1 MNKILEMKKIIK
13 ELNKASEAYYNG
25 KEPLMT
31 DAEFDLKLKKLSK
44 LENEI
49 GLIMSNSP
57 TINVGSK
64 VLNNLEKIKHTHKN
78 MLSLEKVHSA
88 EEVVKFARGQELIAM
103 IKLDGLSVRLIYEE
117 GKLIKAATRGNGSE
131 GSLITNHVKHF
142 KNVPLSINKKGIYVV
157 DGEAII
163 DDKDFDLINASL
175 PNGVEKFKN
184 SRNLASG
191 TLSLLDTFLVKERHL
206 QFILWDVIVGD
217 NSNEFYK
224 RIENARHLGFTVVP
238 AYTTELNRDSI
249 NECIDFI
256 FKMSKECFY
265 PNDGVVFKINDIKYG
280 EKLGQTSHHFCNA
293 IAYKAT
299 DETYETTLKEIEW
312 NTTRT
317 GLINPT
323 AIFETVVIDG
333 AEVSRAT
340 LHNVS
345 YIEELELGIGD
356 TIEVYKANMIIP
368 KVHDNLTRSGN
379 CILPE
384 TCPCCGTKTETH
396 NENGSKT
403 LHCPNP
409 DCKAKF
415 VSKLEHA
422 CSKYALNIDGMSGAT
437 VELLVDLGYVKT
449 IDDLY
454 RLEKYKDQLMKVK
467 GLGKK
472 SVEKLL
478 ENIEKSR
485 TITMDK
491 FLVALCIPNV
501 GRTASKALSKYY
513 NGDITSFIHHASS
526 EIYYDFTV
534 IPDFGEVTSKAIN
547 EFFSKNIQDI
557 SYLYEEMNFITETE
571 QKNST
576 GIDLHGKTFCITGK
590 LQHYSNRDALVS
602 DIEGNNG
609 KYVSSVTSKTN
620 YLINNDVTS
629 TSGKNAKAQ
638 KVGCVI
644 ISESDFMQMIGK
656 TI

>member
-1 MNKILEMKKIIK
+1 MENKILRVK
-13 ELNKASEAYYNG
+13 ELTEKLHKASVAYYQYDNPIYTDKQYDDMYDELEQLE
-25 KEPLMT
+25 KET
-31 DAEFDLKLKKLSK
+31 
-44 LENEI
+44 
-49 GLIMSNSP
+49 GLILTGSP
-57 TINVGSK
+57 TQK
-64 VLNNLEKIKHTHKN
+64 VQGFILPGLEKQKHSKP
-78 MLSLEKVHSA
+78 MLSAAKTKNVDEIK
-88 EEVVKFARGQELIAM
+88 KFTYYKDSYGSF
-103 IKLDGLSVRLIYEE
+103 KLDGLTLVVVYEE
-117 GKLIKAATRGNGSE
+117 GKLHTALTRGSGIE
-131 GSLITNHVKHF
+131 GEIVTEQAKRIINLPKEIPF
-142 KNVPLSINKKGIYVV
+142 KDRLEIRGECVVSWENFNEINKGLKEPFSHPRNMAAGGI
-157 DGEAII
+157 
-163 DDKDFDLINASL
+163 
-175 PNGVEKFKN
+175 
-184 SRNLASG
+184 RNLNTDETAARMLEFVAFECVTDIG
-191 TLSLLDTFLVKERHL
+191 NDFKIQCLEFLN
-206 QFILWDVIVGD
+206 D
-217 NSNEFYK
+217 
-224 RIENARHLGFTVVP
+224 LGFSVVP
-238 AYTTELNRDSI
+238 IAASSD
-249 NECIDFI
+249 IDFI
-256 FKMSKECFY
+256 VGCLTPKTCIYPVDGLIFEINSRKESETM
-265 PNDGVVFKINDIKYG
+265 GS
-280 EKLGQTSHHFCNA
+280 TSHHENCRMA
-293 IAYKAT
+293 LKWE

-384 TCPCCGTKTETH
+384 ICPCCGTKTEIH

-409 DCKAKF
+409 NCKAKF

-437 VELLVDLGYVKT
+437 AELLVDLGYVKT

-454 RLEKYKDQLMKVK
+454 HLEKYKDQLMKVK

-547 EFFSKNIQDI
+547 EFFSKNIQDV

-576 GIDLHGKTFCITGK
+576 GIDLQGKTFCITGK

-638 KVGCVI
+638 KVGCAI